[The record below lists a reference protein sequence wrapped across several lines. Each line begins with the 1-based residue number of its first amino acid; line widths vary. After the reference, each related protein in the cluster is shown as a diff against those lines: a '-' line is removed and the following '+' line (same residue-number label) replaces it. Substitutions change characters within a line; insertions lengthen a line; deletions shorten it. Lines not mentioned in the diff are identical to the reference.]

1 MKNKKIILFI
11 ILFIIILAVIIGLI
25 IKNPFTKKTSSSKE
39 EITEEIIGDSKEDI
53 EKYLEKKYADK
64 DTEILFLEEVE
75 DMWIFS
81 KINKKEKTTIEIY
94 AIKKDTKEIIVNAVA
109 AGKSYGM

>member
-11 ILFIIILAVIIGLI
+11 ILFIIIVVIIGFI
-25 IKNPFTKKTSSSKE
+25 IKNPFTKETSSSKE

-53 EKYLEKKYADK
+53 QKYLEKKYADK
-64 DTEILFLEEVE
+64 DTVILFIEEKE

-81 KINKKEKTTIEIY
+81 KQNKKEKTTIEIY
-94 AIKKDTKEIIVNAVA
+94 IIKKDTKEITVNDVLTRK
-109 AGKSYGM
+109 GSGM